1 MSRTLG
7 GRAVAAAAM
16 LFAILVGAQGTGARA
31 EALPALAQPA
41 PIAAIA
47 PIAAGM
53 PVFVSQEVVQPL
65 PQAPTAATA
74 GSLAALVDA
83 IDLGSEMSAEQ
94 RCLAGAVYFEARGE
108 PLEGQLAVANVVI
121 NRANSGLYPTDYCG
135 VVTQRAQFSFV
146 RNGAIPR
153 VDESS
158 AAWHRAKAIAQIAEQ
173 DLWDCE
179 ADDALFFHAS
189 YVRPGWAQ
197 RKTRLARIDTHIF
210 YR

>member
-158 AAWHRAKAIAQIAEQ
+158 AAWHRAKAIARIAEQ

>member
-1 MSRTLG
+1 MSRTFG
-7 GRAVAAAAM
+7 GRAIAAAAM
-16 LFAILVGAQGTGARA
+16 VLAILAGAQGTSARA

-41 PIAAIA
+41 PVAAIA
-47 PIAAGM
+47 PLAAGF
-53 PVFVSQEVVQPL
+53 PVFVQQEVVQPL
-65 PQAPTAATA
+65 PQAAGA
-74 GSLAALVDA
+74 GSLAGLVDA
-83 IDLGSEMSAEQ
+83 ITVEGEMSPEM

-121 NRANSGLYPTDYCG
+121 NRANSGLYPANYCG

-146 RNGAIPR
+146 RNGAIPSP
-153 VDESS
+153 DESS
-158 AAWHRAKAIAQIAEQ
+158 AAWHRAQAIAQIAAQ

-179 ADDALFFHAS
+179 AGDALFFHAS